1 MLSYDDFVLGA
12 ITEERLLDE
21 QQLELARAHAV
32 EQSVS
37 VIDALLELHLLSSQQ
52 LSIIRA
58 LVYETPYANLDHYDI
73 DLRNTA
79 LLPRSVAE
87 RARAFPL
94 FHVGSVVT
102 VGMADPLDLRA
113 LDAIRSATKLDIEP
127 VLCDPVALEG
137 LIERAYSLSAGGAVA
152 AQDDAPAF
160 DTSDER
166 PIVAAVNQ
174 IISLAVEQGASDIHL
189 GPDER
194 ELHLRF
200 RIDGMLQMRQGPP
213 RSAHP
218 ALVQRLKV
226 MAGLDLT
233 QTRRP
238 QDGKFRFRHEGR
250 SVDVRL
256 SVIPTVAGE
265 NVVMRLLSGAT
276 SIRSFEDLG
285 FSQELIEQFQVM
297 VEQPHGM
304 ILVTGPTGSGKTT
317 TLYTALATLN
327 TPERN
332 IITIEDPVEIR
343 LPLLRQVQVNS
354 AIGLT
359 FATALR
365 SVLRQ
370 DPDVVLVGEIRDDE
384 TARIAVQAALTGHLV
399 LATLHTNDACGAVAR
414 LHDLGAPPFAINSS
428 VLCAMAQRL
437 VRRVCAQCAAPDSPE
452 PSLLR
457 RFDIRLEDGQFQ
469 VGAGCSQCANLGV
482 RGRLVVAE
490 MLRMTGPVK
499 EAIERQD
506 PAAELRR
513 IALREGMRPMWLD
526 GLDKARRG
534 LTTLAEVG
542 RVVAGAADDDERPGA
557 VRAAA

>member
-1 MLSYDDFVLGA
+1 
-12 ITEERLLDE
+12 
-21 QQLELARAHAV
+21 
-32 EQSVS
+32 
-37 VIDALLELHLLSSQQ
+37 
-52 LSIIRA
+52 
-58 LVYETPYANLDHYDI
+58 
-73 DLRNTA
+73 
-79 LLPRSVAE
+79 
-87 RARAFPL
+87 
-94 FHVGSVVT
+94 
-102 VGMADPLDLRA
+102 
-113 LDAIRSATKLDIEP
+113 
-127 VLCDPVALEG
+127 
-137 LIERAYSLSAGGAVA
+137 
-152 AQDDAPAF
+152 
-160 DTSDER
+160 
-166 PIVAAVNQ
+166 
-174 IISLAVEQGASDIHL
+174 
-189 GPDER
+189 
-194 ELHLRF
+194 
-200 RIDGMLQMRQGPP
+200 
-213 RSAHP
+213 
-218 ALVQRLKV
+218 

-250 SVDVRL
+250 SVDIRL

-285 FSQELIEQFQVM
+285 FSGELIEQFRRTVDH
-297 VEQPHGM
+297 PHGM

-317 TLYTALATLN
+317 TLYTALAALN

-343 LPLLRQVQVNS
+343 LPLIRQVQVNS

-414 LHDLGAPPFAINSS
+414 LHDLGAPSFAINAS
-428 VLCAMAQRL
+428 VLCALAQRL
-437 VRRVCAQCAAPDSPE
+437 VRRVCPDCASPDSPE

-457 RFDIRLEDGQFQ
+457 RFGVRLEDGQFQ
-469 VGAGCSQCANLGV
+469 VGAGCGRCANLGV

-490 MLRMTGPVK
+490 MLQMTGAIK
-499 EAIERQD
+499 DAIERD
-506 PAAELRR
+506 EPAARLRR
-513 IALREGMRPMWLD
+513 IALQEGMRPMWLD

-534 LTTLAEVG
+534 VTTLAEVG
-542 RVVAGAADDDERPGA
+542 RVVAGAAEDEDFNQTS
-557 VRAAA
+557 VRSAA